1 MFKPSRRYRRRTMP
15 FRRVFFLTLILF
27 IVFTSF
33 GIWMVNEQMKPAVLA
48 IALTQAEQL
57 GNYAVNYGI
66 GEDVLTNLPK
76 KDDPN
81 EIPKLNYD
89 KLIITHKNSKN
100 EVSDYTLNSD
110 EANHVKGIISDRI
123 LWFLRSTEKGQ
134 ISMSNGPMDDL
145 EYHPHPHG
153 EAVIADI
160 PLGQILNNA
169 LLSNYGPRV
178 PVAMEVVSNV
188 QADLHESYKNVGINT
203 IVMMIYLDV
212 KVKVDVIVPFT
223 MKSKT
228 ITQHISLGSKVL
240 PLNVPYYY
248 STNGGGLT
256 PSVPIETPK
265 TKTSK

>member
-1 MFKPSRRYRRRTMP
+1 MFKPSRKYRRRTMP
-15 FRRVFFLTLILF
+15 FKRVFFLTLMLF

-57 GNYAVNYGI
+57 GNYAINYGI
-66 GEDVLTNLPK
+66 GENVLTNLPK
-76 KDDPN
+76 KNDPN
-81 EIPKLNYD
+81 EFPKLNYD
-89 KLIITHKNSKN
+89 KLIITHKNSKD
-100 EVSDYTLNSD
+100 EVSDYTLNP
-110 EANHVKGIISDRI
+110 EEVNHVKGIISDRI

-134 ISMSNGPMDDL
+134 ISMSNGPTQDL
-145 EYHPHPHG
+145 KYQPHPHD

-178 PVAMEVVSNV
+178 PVVMEVVSNV
-188 QADLHESYKNVGINT
+188 QTDIHWNYKNVGINT
-203 IVMMIYLDV
+203 VVFMIYLNV

-223 MKSKT
+223 MKAKT
-228 ITQHISLGSKVL
+228 ITQHIPLGSKVL

-248 STNGGGLT
+248 STNGSGLT
-256 PSVPIETPK
+256 PSVPVETPK